1 MKIAIIVAMEK
12 ELALLLPLVKD
23 KKTRS
28 IDGMEVTEGRL
39 GNHGVVVALCG
50 IGKVNAALSTYALIR
65 AERPEMVINTG
76 VCGGADVKTDICDVL
91 VADEVAYHD
100 VWCGPETQYGAAHG
114 LPARMVCDR
123 SVVEKGRRVLTDGN
137 VHFGLL
143 CSGDKFISK
152 PEEVR
157 EIKEHFP
164 DALGVDMESGAIAQT
179 CLREEVPFVIVRAIS
194 DTPGSG
200 HNIEQYEGFWENA
213 PQSTF
218 HTLLR
223 LLEEID

>member
-12 ELALLLPLVKD
+12 ELALLLPLIMD

-28 IDGMEVTEGRL
+28 IDGKEVNEGRL
-39 GNHGVVVALCG
+39 GNHDVVVVLCG

-65 AERPEMVINTG
+65 AECPDMVINTG
-76 VCGGADVKTDICDVL
+76 VCGGADIKTGICDVL

-100 VWCGPETQYGAAHG
+100 VWCGPETEYGAACG
-114 LPARMVCDR
+114 LPARMECDR
-123 SVVEKGRRVLTDGN
+123 RTVEKAREVLTGGK

-143 CSGDKFISK
+143 CSGDKFICK
-152 PEEVR
+152 PEEVV
-157 EIKEHFP
+157 EIKVHFP

-179 CLREEVPFVIVRAIS
+179 CLREGVPFVIVRAIS

-223 LLEEID
+223 LLEQID